1 MDAMGSVFFLY
12 NRNIISKE
20 MKMKR
25 NVLFFNLL
33 IFIGFVSCITSL
45 KGNVSEKGKL
55 EQYLEIELKRIEEA
69 YRLLD
74 RFAEEIWPGWD
85 NYNEIEFR
93 VRFPNM
99 VHLLVNPRKTVPEGY
114 EQLQGRTLRGKS
126 IFINRKNELPMKI
139 TPPLLGGGGGGLTIR
154 IRLRSVKVPPEETKE
169 LKKVPP
175 GYQPMANSDRQIL
188 LYIHEF
194 FHGFQR
200 KYEPLG
206 KGDDDLYEFKV
217 NTQYAAYSNI
227 EGLALLDAFNEKDPD
242 KALESLKDYI
252 VAREIKQT
260 FMPPGAAAAEQAV
273 AVAEGT
279 ASYSNV
285 KMAMLLKN
293 MKYKPGIS
301 KQDDPFFYHFKFMDG
316 YIEENLEKDLRNVMG
331 FTLDKIGKCYAYGA
345 YQSFVLDRFFPKWK
359 HGFFREKKNLDE
371 VTANFLKLSPD
382 LKKVIADRLK
392 TKYPYDELHAKHNA
406 VVKERDEAI
415 AMIKNRKGRKY
426 IIDFKKTREFP
437 RVKSRGKSIRI
448 DVEQIFIHGIEKL
461 HLGEVELTG
470 IDTPMHRSGL
480 YTFEWIDPEANK
492 DKKGYEISFK
502 EKIKDTYKNAVFK
515 TNGFTLKAPELEINE
530 DKAKNEVRITILSK
544 VVR

>member
-1 MDAMGSVFFLY
+1 MDAEGSVSFMD
-12 NRNIISKE
+12 NRNIIFKE

-33 IFIGFVSCITSL
+33 IFIGFVYCIIPL

-55 EQYLEIELKRIEEA
+55 DQYLEIELKRIEEA

-99 VHLLVNPRKTVPEGY
+99 VHLLVNPRKTAPEGY
-114 EQLQGRTLRGKS
+114 EQLQGRTLWGKS

-139 TPPLLGGGGGGLTIR
+139 TPPFIGGGGGGLTIR
-154 IRLRSVKVPPEETKE
+154 IRLRSIKVPPEETKE
-169 LKKVPP
+169 LKKLPP
-175 GYQPMANSDRQIL
+175 GYQPMANSDGQIL

-200 KYEPLG
+200 KYDLKEN
-206 KGDDDLYEFKV
+206 DDALYNFNV

-227 EGLALLDAFNEKDPD
+227 EGLALLGAFNEKDPN
-242 KALESLKDYI
+242 KAFESLKDYI

-273 AVAEGT
+273 AVSEGT

-285 KMAMLLKN
+285 KMAMLLKD
-293 MKYKPGIS
+293 MKYKSGLS
-301 KQDDPFFYHFKFMDG
+301 KQDDPFFYHFKFMEG
-316 YIEENLEKDLRNVMG
+316 YIKENLENDLRNVME

-345 YQSFVLDRFFPKWK
+345 YQCFVLDRFFPKWK
-359 HGFFREKKNLDE
+359 QDFFREKKNLDQ
-371 VTANFLKLSPD
+371 VTSDFFKLSPD
-382 LKKVIADRLK
+382 QKKLIAKRLK
-392 TKYPYDELHAKHNA
+392 TKYPYDKLYAKHNA

-415 AMIKNRKGRKY
+415 AIIKNRKGKKY

-437 RVKSRGKSIRI
+437 RVIKSRGKAIRI
-448 DVEQIFIHGIEKL
+448 GVEQIFLNGIDKL
-461 HLGEVELTG
+461 ILGEIELTG
-470 IDTPMHRSGL
+470 IDTPMHRPGI
-480 YTFEWIDPEANK
+480 YTFEWIDTETTK

-502 EKIKDTYKNAVFK
+502 EKIKDTYKKAVFK
-515 TNGFTLKAPELEINE
+515 TNGFTLKVPELQISE
-530 DKAKNEVRITILSK
+530 DKTKNEVRIIILSK
-544 VVR
+544 ITR

>member
-1 MDAMGSVFFLY
+1 MGSVFFMD

-20 MKMKR
+20 TKMKR
-25 NVLFFNLL
+25 NVLFYYLL
-33 IFIGFVSCITSL
+33 IFIGFVSCITPL

-74 RFAEEIWPGWD
+74 RFAVEIWPGWD

-99 VHLLVNPRKTVPEGY
+99 VHLLVNPRQTVSEGY

-126 IFINRKNELPMKI
+126 IFINRKDELPMKI
-139 TPPLLGGGGGGLTIR
+139 TPPLIGGGGGGLTIR
-154 IRLRSVKVPPEETKE
+154 IRLRSIKVPPQETKE
-169 LKKVPP
+169 IKKVPP
-175 GYQPMANSDRQIL
+175 GYQPMVHSDGQIL

-194 FHGFQR
+194 FHGFQK
-200 KYEPLG
+200 KYELLEN
-206 KGDDDLYEFKV
+206 DDALYKFNI
-217 NTQYAAYSNI
+217 NTEYAAYSNI
-227 EGLALLDAFNEKDPD
+227 EGLALLDAFNEKDPN

-252 VAREIKQT
+252 VARGIKQT
-260 FMPPGAAAAEQAV
+260 FMPPGAAAAEQSV
-273 AVAEGT
+273 AVVEGT

-285 KMAMLLKN
+285 KMAMFLKN

-316 YIEENLEKDLRNVMG
+316 YIEENLLADLRNVMEL
-331 FTLDKIGKCYAYGA
+331 TLNKIGKCYAYGA

-382 LKKVIADRLK
+382 QKKVIANRLK
-392 TKYPYDELHAKHNA
+392 TKYSYDKLYAKHNA
-406 VVKERDEAI
+406 VIKERDEAI
-415 AMIKNRKGRKY
+415 AMINNRKGKKY

-437 RVKSRGKSIRI
+437 RVKSRGKDIRI
-448 DVEQIFIHGIEKL
+448 GVRQIFLHGIDKL
-461 HLGEVELTG
+461 YLGDIELVS
-470 IDTPMHRSGL
+470 IDTPMHRPGI
-480 YTFEWIDPEANK
+480 YAFEWIDTEANK

-502 EKIKDTYKNAVFK
+502 EKIEHTYKKAVFK
-515 TNGFTLKAPELEINE
+515 TNGFTLKAPELQINE
-530 DKAKNEVRITILSK
+530 DKTKNEVRITILSK
-544 VVR
+544 VVRF